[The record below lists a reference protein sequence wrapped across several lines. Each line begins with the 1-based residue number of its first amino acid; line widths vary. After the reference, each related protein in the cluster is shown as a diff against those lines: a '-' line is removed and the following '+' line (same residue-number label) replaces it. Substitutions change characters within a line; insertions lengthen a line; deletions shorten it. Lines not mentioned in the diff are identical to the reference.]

1 MIGREVVARI
11 LRESDAE
18 VLALVHHRCTGVSS
32 TDFLRDLLHG
42 EPTRDQER
50 RLRSVAGDVAAPR
63 LGLSDDEYRRIGAR
77 ATGILHSAATTRF
90 DLPLEEARRVNV
102 AGTANVLAL
111 AKGCGRLERFGFVST
126 AYVAGRR
133 TGTILESEREHGEG
147 FVNSYEQSKYEAE
160 ALIEDSLNGVP
171 AAVYRLS
178 TVLGD
183 SRTGRVAHP
192 TAPHHALRMMH
203 LGLASMLP
211 GAPENT
217 VDLIPGDGAACA
229 LYRLFTDHFQAGQVL
244 HLTAPEAGSY
254 TLAEIV
260 EQSYRFL
267 AEADPAWGARRYP
280 APVITSPDAFEL
292 FVRSAEQA
300 NNPLMRGAMKTLRHF
315 AHQLAYPKRFDR
327 SRLLAC
333 LPRYD
338 EDMPD
343 VRSYYAKVVASCV
356 GSGWRRHA

>member
-1 MIGREVVARI
+1 MFIEVRSRSAN
-11 LRESDAE
+11 S
-18 VLALVHHRCTGVSS
+18 GVSAVIS
-32 TDFLRDLLHG
+32 
-42 EPTRDQER
+42 
-50 RLRSVAGDVAAPR
+50 
-63 LGLSDDEYRRIGAR
+63 GA
-77 ATGILHSAATTRF
+77 S
-90 DLPLEEARRVNV
+90 P
-102 AGTANVLAL
+102 
-111 AKGCGRLERFGFVST
+111 
-126 AYVAGRR
+126 
-133 TGTILESEREHGEG
+133 GTILESERAHGEG
-147 FVNSYEQSKYEAE
+147 FVNTYERSKYEAE
-160 ALIEDSLNGVP
+160 ALIEDSRNDVP
-171 AAVYRLS
+171 VAVYRLS

-211 GAPENT
+211 GAPGHM
-217 VDLIPGDGAACA
+217 VDLIPSDVAACT
-229 LYRLFTDHFQAGQVL
+229 LYRLFTDHFQPGQVL
-244 HLTAPEAGSY
+244 HLTAPEARSY
-254 TLAEIV
+254 TLEEIV

-267 AEADPAWGARRYP
+267 AEADPAWGRRRYP

-327 SRLLAC
+327 ARLRAC
-333 LPRYD
+333 LPGYD

-356 GSGWRRHA
+356 ESGWGRHA